1 MADAYRYP
9 LTRICLRT
17 GSLTLPLNLLG
28 VFPERGDIVAL
39 DTQKD
44 AEYTLHV
51 EGRRVFGLG
60 PYFEVHDLTPNDEL
74 TIRPLEDGRFAVTAV
89 SRPRRADYLRPDT
102 VGKLVDRIVE
112 HGVPVSEAEIR
123 ALHPDLP
130 SGFGLRAALEQD
142 PRLMLFEGRWQARL
156 ADARR
161 GDAPRAPASRAP
173 EPRAAA
179 PRREPA
185 PPRAPASPD
194 LTTPQTSDRP
204 DRSTPPSERPSRGSA
219 HDRVNETAARRAA
232 ARAKEGSAFGA
243 AAPGR
248 APGSR
253 EGEPRAGRPPSS
265 DRASADAAAF
275 AAATA
280 AADVAADVA
289 AAAAADVAA
298 AAAAAAVADAPSAAS
313 GRPLVEPSLGDLA
326 AAEAAASERAA
337 SPRPTFDRTSADRA
351 RAEREEAA
359 RARAE
364 VEAALEAQAAHEAE
378 IMRQVEADELARAV
392 ARAAEPAADDFREA
406 AESAIEET
414 RRRTRERL
422 AAHAEDDALA
432 SARRQRDER
441 ADRRRGDAPEEK
453 SETFSWDQPVIRRL
467 RFPWLRRREEAK
479 PVAAPEPLPLGGDP
493 LKLDRLGD
501 ARPVDR
507 SSAAPVRV
515 SPAPRPTL
523 FAADVGLN
531 SASLPPGDPAK
542 TKRAR
547 EAFATLGYRVEGLA
561 HGQLM
566 LHADFGRRFERV
578 LVHVLP
584 DDQRL
589 DWAALLARRR
599 EAGATHLAVV
609 GDHRD
614 LHRLVAPADLAKSTL
629 WSWSGLDR
637 VLEMAAVMPIGPFD
651 LEAHFERDGLYEYG
665 LDRFERTI
673 AKRVQERGTFSTVLE
688 RLALLKAP
696 AVFLLE
702 DVAGSADVPR
712 EQALRVLERLA
723 EAPWHLVSRIDSGEF
738 CLRYRVHDALDQI
751 GAYAASLRLR
761 LPERQRDRV
770 RGLPDDIEP
779 IATAD
784 VPVHADAPAGA
795 RAEADAASAVREP
808 VAVPVA
814 RRSGAALRPSGPTR
828 RPPRPADSSPAR
840 GLAPRTRPMPTRW
853 TSRWWRRSAT
863 ADAAE
868 GLVSRRRP
876 RPASAVQVLQRPHP
890 QGNVEH
896 ALERRHRPDRRL
908 ARREVGDP
916 LVEGPPQ
923 RGRVLDVD
931 HEGVVRHRVEVVG
944 LPQGELEAERGEP
957 RRQVVEPGA
966 DQPRAT
972 RSRQPHV
979 GAQLR
984 LVVGQVGIGRDPHAL
999 AGGAHLRPQH
1009 RQHVPELREREHGLL
1024 DAVEGR

>member
-44 AEYTLHV
+44 AEYLLHV

-74 TIRPLEDGRFAVTAV
+74 TIRPLEDGRFAFTAV
-89 SRPRRADYLRPDT
+89 ARPRRADYFRPDH
-102 VGKLVDRIVE
+102 VSKLVDGIVE

-123 ALHPDLP
+123 ALHPELP
-130 SGFGLRAALEQD
+130 SGFQLRAALEAD
-142 PRLMLFEGRWQARL
+142 PRLTLYEGRWQARL
-156 ADARR
+156 PDARR
-161 GDAPRAPASRAP
+161 GAETPRSPAPRREGAAPRAPA
-173 EPRAAA
+173 
-179 PRREPA
+179 
-185 PPRAPASPD
+185 PRAPAPPD
-194 LTTPQTSDRP
+194 PATAQASERTSSGDRP
-204 DRSTPPSERPSRGSA
+204 APTERPSRGSA

-232 ARAKEGSAFGA
+232 ARAKEGQAFGA
-243 AAPGR
+243 DAAGRAPRSVEREPASGRQPSPEREPAAEPAPGR
-248 APGSR
+248 
-253 EGEPRAGRPPSS
+253 
-265 DRASADAAAF
+265 
-275 AAATA
+275 
-280 AADVAADVA
+280 
-289 AAAAADVAA
+289 
-298 AAAAAAVADAPSAAS
+298 
-313 GRPLVEPSLGDLA
+313 PLEEPSLGDLA
-326 AAEAAASERAA
+326 AAESAVSERAA
-337 SPRPTFDRTSADRA
+337 PPRPAFDRTAADQA

-378 IMRQVEADELARAV
+378 IMRQVEADELARAI
-392 ARAAEPAADDFREA
+392 ARAAEPAADDFREP

-432 SARRQRDER
+432 SARRKRDER
-441 ADRRRGDAPEEK
+441 ADRRRGEAPEEK
-453 SETFSWDQPVIRRL
+453 SETFTWDQPVIRRL
-467 RFPWLRRREEAK
+467 RFPWQRRREEAK
-479 PVAAPEPLPLGGDP
+479 PVAVPEPLPLGGDP

-515 SPAPRPTL
+515 SPAPRPAL

-629 WSWSGLDR
+629 WSWAGLDR

-673 AKRVQERGTFSTVLE
+673 AKRVQERGAFSTVLE

-784 VPVHADAPAGA
+784 VPVHADAPALSQ
-795 RAEADAASAVREP
+795 AESAAPPGVPEP
-808 VAVPVA
+808 VPVPVPVA
-814 RRSGAALRPSGPTR
+814 RRPAAAAPIEADPKPASSSRLFAGPGLGTEDEVD
-828 RPPRPADSSPAR
+828 ADEVDVS
-840 GLAPRTRPMPTRW
+840 
-853 TSRWWRRSAT
+853 
-863 ADAAE
+863 
-868 GLVSRRRP
+868 LVAKERNRRR
-876 RPASAVQVLQRPHP
+876 R
-890 QGNVEH
+890 
-896 ALERRHRPDRRL
+896 
-908 ARREVGDP
+908 
-916 LVEGPPQ
+916 
-923 RGRVLDVD
+923 
-931 HEGVVRHRVEVVG
+931 
-944 LPQGELEAERGEP
+944 
-957 RRQVVEPGA
+957 
-966 DQPRAT
+966 
-972 RSRQPHV
+972 
-979 GAQLR
+979 
-984 LVVGQVGIGRDPHAL
+984 
-999 AGGAHLRPQH
+999 
-1009 RQHVPELREREHGLL
+1009 
-1024 DAVEGR
+1024 

>member
-74 TIRPLEDGRFAVTAV
+74 AIRPLEDGRFAFTSV

-102 VGKLVDRIVE
+102 AIKIVERIVD

-123 ALHPDLP
+123 ALYPDLP
-130 SGFGLRAALEQD
+130 SGFQLRAALEQD
-142 PRLMLFEGRWQARL
+142 PRLTLYEGRWQARL
-156 ADARR
+156 PDARR
-161 GDAPRAPASRAP
+161 GA
-173 EPRAAA
+173 EPS
-179 PRREPA
+179 
-185 PPRAPASPD
+185 RAPASPRD
-194 LTTPQTSDRP
+194 AAPSRAPASPRDAAPSREPAKPKAVEPRTDDRP
-204 DRSTPPSERPSRGSA
+204 APSERPGRGSA
-219 HDRVNETAARRAA
+219 QDRVNETAARRAA
-232 ARAKEGSAFGA
+232 ARAKEGQAFG
-243 AAPGR
+243 
-248 APGSR
+248 
-253 EGEPRAGRPPSS
+253 
-265 DRASADAAAF
+265 
-275 AAATA
+275 
-280 AADVAADVA
+280 
-289 AAAAADVAA
+289 
-298 AAAAAAVADAPSAAS
+298 S
-313 GRPLVEPSLGDLA
+313 GRPADAGEGDPAPRRQAPDREAASSARPAPADPRPEPSLGDLA
-326 AAEAAASERAA
+326 AEEAAAAERVAP
-337 SPRPTFDRTSADRA
+337 PRPAFDRTAADQA

-392 ARAAEPAADDFREA
+392 ARAAEPVAPEYREA

-441 ADRRRGDAPEEK
+441 ADRRRGDASEEK
-453 SETFSWDQPVIRRL
+453 SETFSWDQPVVRRL

-479 PVAAPEPLPLGGDP
+479 PVSLPEPLPLGGDP

-507 SSAAPVRV
+507 SSEAPVRV

-629 WSWSGLDR
+629 WSWAGLDR

-673 AKRVQERGTFSTVLE
+673 AKRVQERGAFSTVLE

-784 VPVHADAPAGA
+784 VPVHDDAPAGA
-795 RAEADAASAVREP
+795 RAQAEPSTTAPEP
-808 VAVPVA
+808 VPVPVA
-814 RRSGAALRPSGPTR
+814 RRSAAAMPAEADPKGAASSRLFAGPGLGSEDEVDADEVDVALVAN
-828 RPPRPADSSPAR
+828 PRN
-840 GLAPRTRPMPTRW
+840 
-853 TSRWWRRSAT
+853 
-863 ADAAE
+863 
-868 GLVSRRRP
+868 RRR
-876 RPASAVQVLQRPHP
+876 R
-890 QGNVEH
+890 
-896 ALERRHRPDRRL
+896 
-908 ARREVGDP
+908 
-916 LVEGPPQ
+916 
-923 RGRVLDVD
+923 
-931 HEGVVRHRVEVVG
+931 
-944 LPQGELEAERGEP
+944 
-957 RRQVVEPGA
+957 
-966 DQPRAT
+966 
-972 RSRQPHV
+972 
-979 GAQLR
+979 
-984 LVVGQVGIGRDPHAL
+984 
-999 AGGAHLRPQH
+999 
-1009 RQHVPELREREHGLL
+1009 
-1024 DAVEGR
+1024 